1 MSEAFSPTLKQMRY
15 LTTLRQ
21 TNHFGK
27 AADLCHVTQ
36 STLSAGIREL
46 ETLLG
51 TQLVERTRRA
61 VRFTPLGERVAAKAD
76 DILREANTLVDIVQ
90 AAGEPLAGVLK
101 LGVIPTIAPF
111 FLPQALPKLRKEFPQ
126 LKLHLRE
133 DLSHVVCAGLARGDI
148 DAVLLALP
156 FACGDV
162 EHEVLFDDPFFAAF
176 PHSAADHFPAPTID
190 ATALEQEVLLLLE
203 EGHCLKDHALA
214 ACKSAALK
222 ADNSIL
228 GTSLH
233 TLVQMVDNDLGVTL
247 LPRLAIDGG
256 ILDGTSIETKPL
268 AGDAPSRKIGLVWRK
283 ESPRAEEFKLLAD
296 ALRAFG
302 PAV

>member
-1 MSEAFSPTLKQMRY
+1 MSDAFSPTLKQMRY
-15 LTTLRQ
+15 LTTLYE
-21 TNHFGK
+21 THHFGK

-61 VRFTPLGERVAAKAD
+61 VRFTPLGERVVAKAV

-90 AAGEPLAGVLK
+90 AAGNPLSSTIK
-101 LGVIPTIAPF
+101 MGVIPTIAPF
-111 FLPQALPKLRKEFPQ
+111 FLPQALPKLRKRFPK
-126 LKLHLRE
+126 LKLYLRE
-133 DLSHVVCAGLARGDI
+133 DLSQVVCSGLSRGELDVI
-148 DAVLLALP
+148 LLALP

-162 EHEVLFDDPFFAAF
+162 DQQVLFEDPFHAAF
-176 PHSAADHFPAPTID
+176 PEVAADHFPAKTINASD
-190 ATALEQEVLLLLE
+190 LESEVLLLLE

-214 ACKSAALK
+214 ACQSAALK

-233 TLVQMVDNDLGVTL
+233 TLVQMVDNELGVTL
-247 LPRLAIDGG
+247 LPQLAISGG
-256 ILDGTSIETKPL
+256 ILEGTNIQTKPL
-268 AGDAPSRKIGLVWRK
+268 SGDAPTRKIGLVWRK
-283 ESPRAEEFKLLAD
+283 DSPRVAEFKVLGE
-296 ALRAFG
+296 ALKEFA
-302 PAV
+302 PDM